1 MDPITLIILVF
12 LAVTLSVA
20 AVRAA
25 ETLRKHDAEQAAKN
39 DRRETVAYTGPLY
52 SRSGREI

>member
-1 MDPITLIILVF
+1 MDPITIIILVF

-25 ETLRKHDAEQAAKN
+25 DTLRKHDEANKP
-39 DRRETVAYTGPLY
+39 DPRREVVHYTGPTY
-52 SRSGREI
+52 SRHGGER